1 MPERME
7 LSHKEKQK
15 KRLIVAAVVLVIIII
30 GFVARHFVGD
40 WLRNRTSEPKR
51 DMAVATT
58 DVNGVSHPGELS
70 QHDLKK
76 LGKKMIPQVAEEM
89 ALANGVPS
97 DKAAASPAVEAKPA
111 DAAQKP
117 AEGSAAGS
125 EPAPASI
132 PAEKTPMQNAME
144 TLTKRLEVDAFV
156 IPVAGRRLAL
166 FRYRYPAVRVDTVSH
181 GMLIYGY
188 AGNQLKRVACYY
200 RYPVSLTKG
209 ACADEI
215 EKVFHVRI

>member
-7 LSHKEKQK
+7 QSHKEKQK
-15 KRLIVAAVVLVIIII
+15 KRLIVAAVVLVIIVI
-30 GFVARHFVGD
+30 GFAARHFVGD
-40 WLRNRTSEPKR
+40 WLRNRGGEPKR
-51 DMAVATT
+51 EMAVSTM
-58 DVNGVSHPGELS
+58 DVNNVSHPGELS
-70 QHDLKK
+70 QHDLRKM
-76 LGKKMIPQVAEEM
+76 GKKMIPQVAEEM
-89 ALANGVPS
+89 ALANGVPA
-97 DKAAASPAVEAKPA
+97 DKPAASPAVEAKPA
-111 DAAQKP
+111 DAAQKT
-117 AEGSAAGS
+117 ASGS

-144 TLTKRLEVDAFV
+144 TLTKRLEVDTFV

-188 AGNQLKRVACYY
+188 VGNQLKRVACYY